1 MENHIEVEETK
12 QDKGFTLV
20 ELLIV
25 IVILGILAT
34 VTVFAV
40 TGITDKGKTSACDAD
55 AKTIQTAEEAYS
67 ANTGSYTENQSDLVA
82 AGLLHD
88 ESVKV
93 TVDVTLG
100 VAAGPGADTIMGTA
114 DDTPATLDSYTVAG
128 VAGGD
133 CDGMTFEN

>member
-1 MENHIEVEETK
+1 METQET

-40 TGITDKGKTSACDAD
+40 TGITNKGKQSACNSD

-67 ANTGSYTENQSDLVA
+67 ANHGVYTNNLQTLVDDGLMHSASTKFTVNTYASGAAIPADL
-82 AGLLHD
+82 
-88 ESVKV
+88 
-93 TVDVTLG
+93 
-100 VAAGPGADTIMGTA
+100 GAD
-114 DDTPATLDSYTVAG
+114 G
-128 VAGGD
+128 VAGGGDDHAASVATVDTYRVVGVAAPAD
-133 CDGMTFEN
+133 CAGMTF